1 MRIKD
6 VFSRDRDRLKGQSK
20 MGMIRA
26 GGANHVA
33 FLQPNGWEKPESEE
47 KADGT
52 GDDKTRSKQGRAE
65 ALVRM

>member
-1 MRIKD
+1 MSFQETENGSKD
-6 VFSRDRDRLKGQSK
+6 RQKC
-20 MGMIRA
+20 GMICV